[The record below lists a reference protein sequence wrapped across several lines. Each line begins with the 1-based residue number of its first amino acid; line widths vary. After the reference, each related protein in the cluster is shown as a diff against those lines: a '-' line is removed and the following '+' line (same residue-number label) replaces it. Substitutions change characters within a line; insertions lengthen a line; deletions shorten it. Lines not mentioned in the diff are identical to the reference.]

1 MVSGDDDSDFA
12 VKSVKEILD
21 RRVFPAN
28 KTIFA
33 EGQQGTIAYI
43 LLRGDVTI
51 YADLGTTNQR
61 ELMKVKPGQMFGELA
76 LMANMQRTAS
86 AYTAQGC
93 ELLTVSQQKLQAKLA
108 EADPFLRYWIEY
120 LSRRVIDL
128 STK

>member
-1 MVSGDDDSDFA
+1 MVSEDDDSDFA

-21 RRVFPAN
+21 RRVFPAQ

-33 EGQQGTIAYI
+33 QGQSGTTAYI

-51 YADLGTTNQR
+51 YADLGTTSQR

-76 LMANMQRTAS
+76 LMADMRRTAS

-93 ELLTVSQQKLQAKLA
+93 ELLTVSQQKLETKLA
-108 EADPFLRYWIEY
+108 DADPFLRYWIEY